1 MYSFQV
7 RTIIERTLSNLF
19 DTVRDCYTSKSTT
32 VTKRKRF
39 NACNTI
45 GDCYALKAATI
56 SKCIYING
64 FYTARDCYTGKSDA
78 TPECKISNACYAVRN
93 FHACKIVTFIKS
105 AITNAGNFV
114 SHTFISYFLGY
125 CYITFVI
132 TIITSFTQTLI
143 SHLNCFVFGTF
154 NFIIDAAVLKA
165 VGACNCCT
173 QQ

>member
-1 MYSFQV
+1 MYSFQ
-7 RTIIERTLSNLF
+7 RTIIERILSNLF
-19 DTVRDCYTSKSTT
+19 DTVRDCYTGKSCT

-64 FYTARDCYTGKSDA
+64 FYTARDCYTGKLSA
-78 TPECKISNACYAVRN
+78 KKECLLSNACNTVRN
-93 FHACKIVTFIKS
+93 FHACKIVTFTKS

-132 TIITSFTQTLI
+132 TIITFTQILFK

-165 VGACNCCT
+165 VGTCNCCT